1 MGEIVFKTSQYLQR
15 HFFLFFFLNCLR
27 SYFNCV
33 CICDISYLCNRV
45 FPGAFRS
52 NAVVMRE
59 IDCGPS
65 LMIAPQRFLSTAT
78 SESVKSLFMPSTVSC
93 CQSDSS
99 SIEFAGGLLCS
110 PLSLCDASTVSNA
123 VFLYLHRLLTL
134 SLTRSL
140 LIVAR
145 KSKLTYFPSLT
156 PSLII
161 FTISSFNLLLCSLIS
176 APTSFSNFAFCI
188 LCQCSNKAKCLH
200 FPHKPLFSINHPLVT
215 SYIIAACCSVTHSSI
230 QKYIVD
236 FFEDLQCYFQAASFV
251 L

>member
-15 HFFLFFFLNCLR
+15 HFFLFFFLNCLC

-99 SIEFAGGLLCS
+99 SIDFAGGLLCS

-123 VFLYLHRLLTL
+123 VFLYLHRLLML
-134 SLTRSL
+134 SLTHSL
-140 LIVAR
+140 LVVAR
-145 KSKLTYFPSLT
+145 KSKLTYLLHSGFCSMVAVETDFWNILAETLIVGGGFSPYT
-156 PSLII
+156 P
-161 FTISSFNLLLCSLIS
+161 
-176 APTSFSNFAFCI
+176 AFC
-188 LCQCSNKAKCLH
+188 H
-200 FPHKPLFSINHPLVT
+200 M
-215 SYIIAACCSVTHSSI
+215 
-230 QKYIVD
+230 
-236 FFEDLQCYFQAASFV
+236 
-251 L
+251 